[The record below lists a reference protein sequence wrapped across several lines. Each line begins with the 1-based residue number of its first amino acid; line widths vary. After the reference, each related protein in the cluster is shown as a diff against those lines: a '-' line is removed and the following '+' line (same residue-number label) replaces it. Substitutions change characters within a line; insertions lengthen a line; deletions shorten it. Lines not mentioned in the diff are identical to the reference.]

1 MSGVVAG
8 NDAASTSGHTGT
20 PLLEVRGL
28 SAGYGQALVLR
39 DVDLTVAPGQVVVV
53 LGANG
58 AGKTTLMRSLAGLLP
73 FSGELSIDG
82 ETVGSTRPDRMVGRG
97 ISLVPQG
104 RGTMTALS
112 VLDNLRAGAVSRRDR
127 AGVEE
132 DVERWFT
139 TFPRLA
145 ERRDQQAGTL
155 SGGEQQMLAI
165 ARALMSRPRLLLC
178 DEISLGLAPRIVQE
192 LFQTIA
198 QINADMGT
206 ALLLVEQNAAL
217 AMKIASHV
225 YLLEVGE
232 VVASGDAREFE
243 QSDTIRRVYLGY

>member
-1 MSGVVAG
+1 MS
-8 NDAASTSGHTGT
+8 TGT
-20 PLLEVRGL
+20 PLLETRAL
-28 SAGYGQALVLR
+28 SAGYGQANVLHEI
-39 DVDLTVAPGQVVVV
+39 DLRIEPGQVVVV

-73 FSGELSIDG
+73 FTGELLVEGSSI
-82 ETVGSTRPDRMVGRG
+82 GSVRPDQMVQHGM
-97 ISLVPQG
+97 SLVPQG
-104 RGTMTALS
+104 RGTLTALS
-112 VLDNLRAGAVSRRDR
+112 VTDNLRTGAVGAREK
-127 AGVEE
+127 GTVEE
-132 DVERWFT
+132 DIERWFT

-145 ERRDQQAGTL
+145 ERRSQIAGTL

-192 LFQTIA
+192 LFETIRE
-198 QINADMGT
+198 INEDMGT

-217 AMKIASHV
+217 AMKIASYV
-225 YLLEVGE
+225 YLLEVGR
-232 VVASGDAREFE
+232 VVQSGDAETFA